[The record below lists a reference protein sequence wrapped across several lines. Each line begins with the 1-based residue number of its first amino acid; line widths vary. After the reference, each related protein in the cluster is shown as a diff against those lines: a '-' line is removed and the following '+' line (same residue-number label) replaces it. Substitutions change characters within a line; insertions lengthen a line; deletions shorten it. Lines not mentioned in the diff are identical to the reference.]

1 MSGSVG
7 EITKLLRAASA
18 GDRAASDELFTSV
31 FQELRALARLHR
43 RRWNGN
49 ETLNTTALINEVYL
63 RLANQTLASFQD
75 RVHFFATASR
85 AIRQILI
92 NYAERATAD
101 KRGGNAL
108 RVTLTGLS
116 QHEDSTL
123 DDLLHINA
131 LLGRLEDTNPR
142 HCRLFE
148 YRVFGGMTIDEAAI
162 ALDVSAATV
171 KRDWTVVSA
180 WLFSE
185 MNATKSEQESGRTS

>member
-1 MSGSVG
+1 MSGSVMSGSVG

-123 DDLLHINA
+123 DDLLH
-131 LLGRLEDTNPR
+131 
-142 HCRLFE
+142 
-148 YRVFGGMTIDEAAI
+148 
-162 ALDVSAATV
+162 
-171 KRDWTVVSA
+171 
-180 WLFSE
+180 
-185 MNATKSEQESGRTS
+185 